1 MIGRYECVLE
11 KVCMLQA
18 YMIHDNLHNVTT
30 EFNVFHSYKRKE
42 SHAFEGSVVNW
53 LEVQGIV

>member
-1 MIGRYECVLE
+1 MCSGESVI
-11 KVCMLQA
+11 QA

-42 SHAFEGSVVNW
+42 SHAFVGSVGNW
-53 LEVQGIV
+53 LVLGIV

>member
-1 MIGRYECVLE
+1 MCSGEN
-11 KVCMLQA
+11 MLQA